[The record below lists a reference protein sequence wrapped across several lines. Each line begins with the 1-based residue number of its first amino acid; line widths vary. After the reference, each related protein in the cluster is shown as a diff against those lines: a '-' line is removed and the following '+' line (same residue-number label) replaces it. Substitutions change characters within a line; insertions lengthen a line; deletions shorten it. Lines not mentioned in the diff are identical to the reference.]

1 MIMLYRADGSARPL
15 ASEEALDACPDDTV
29 WIDLHCPTREEEGLV
44 ERLLGI
50 AVPTR
55 DELKDI
61 EPSSRLYAE
70 SGAIYMTASVVWR
83 ADSEQPDLVDIGF
96 VLAAGRLV
104 TVRYAE
110 PKSVSLFVGAFP
122 RCVDGRW
129 SGVKVLSRL
138 LETISDRSAE
148 ILETAERK
156 VDQISRRVFAANRQG
171 KRRGR
176 AFPQDILFSIGEE
189 QRLVA
194 KTRDSLAS
202 LYRLLTFFYALPVLQ
217 EDREMR
223 ELCRTITR
231 DLQSLSEHA
240 NFVSVN
246 ITFLLDA
253 SLGFINLE
261 QNGIIKIFSIA
272 SVVFLP
278 PTLAASIYGMNF
290 KFMPELEWIYGY
302 PFALSLMVISAVVP
316 FIIFRWKG
324 WL

>member
-15 ASEEALDACPDDTV
+15 AAAEPIDACPDDTV
-29 WIDLHCPTREEEGLV
+29 WIDLHYPTRDEEDLI
-44 ERLLGI
+44 ERFLGV

-61 EPSSRLYAE
+61 EPSSRLYSE
-70 SGAIYMTASVVWR
+70 NGAIYMTASIVWR
-83 ADSEQPDLVDIGF
+83 AESDQPELADIGF
-96 VLAAGRLV
+96 ILAGNRLV
-104 TVRYAE
+104 TIRYAE
-110 PKSVSLFVGAFP
+110 PKSIGLFIGAFS
-122 RCVDGRW
+122 RCADGRW
-129 SGVKVLSRL
+129 SGVKVLMRL

-148 ILETAERK
+148 ILEIAERK
-156 VDQISRRVFAANRQG
+156 VDEISRRVFAAG
-171 KRRGR
+171 PRGGR
-176 AFPQDILFSIGEE
+176 TSREFPQAILFDIGEE

-202 LYRLLTFFYALPVLQ
+202 LYRLLTFFYAVQPVQ
-217 EDREMR
+217 DDKDIR

-231 DLQSLSEHA
+231 DVQSLSEHA
-240 NFVSVN
+240 SFISGNV
-246 ITFLLDA
+246 TFLLDA

-261 QNGIIKIFSIA
+261 QNAIIKIFSIA

-290 KFMPELEWIYGY
+290 KVMPELDWNYGY
-302 PFALSLMVISAVVP
+302 PFALLLMVISAVVP
-316 FIIFRWKG
+316 FFFFRWKG

>member
-15 ASEEALDACPDDTV
+15 AAAEPTDACPDDTV
-29 WIDLHCPTREEEGLV
+29 WIDLHAPTRDEEQLV
-44 ERLLGI
+44 ERVLGI

-61 EPSSRLYAE
+61 EPSSRLYSE
-70 SGAIYMTASVVWR
+70 NGAIYMTASIVWR
-83 ADSEQPDLVDIGF
+83 ADSGQPELVDVGF
-96 VLAAGRLV
+96 VLSGGRLV
-104 TVRYAE
+104 TIRYEE
-110 PKSVSLFVGAFP
+110 PKSIGLFIAAFP

-129 SGVKVLSRL
+129 SGIKVLTRM

-148 ILETAERK
+148 ILEMAERK
-156 VDQISRRVFAANRQG
+156 VDGVSRRVFAAGTRG
-171 KRRGR
+171 SRRGL
-176 AFPQDILFSIGEE
+176 AFPQGILFDIGEE

-202 LYRLLTFFYALPVLQ
+202 LYRLLTFFYALQVVQ
-217 EDREMR
+217 DDKDIR

-231 DLQSLSEHA
+231 DVQSLSEHA
-240 NFVSVN
+240 TFVSGN

-261 QNGIIKIFSIA
+261 QNAIIKIFSIA

-290 KFMPELEWIYGY
+290 KIMPELDWSYGY
-302 PFALSLMVISAVVP
+302 PFALLVMIVSAVVP
-316 FIIFRWKG
+316 FIYFRWKG